1 MAVAQRRQFG
11 VSEEIKREREEA
23 LNLKFENEEYEEEKK
38 CLMIYY
44 PQSTIYDRFR
54 QQSTGKD
61 DEEARY
67 ADFLP
72 MASS

>member
-1 MAVAQRRQFG
+1 
-11 VSEEIKREREEA
+11 
-23 LNLKFENEEYEEEKK
+23 
-38 CLMIYY
+38 MIYY

>member
-1 MAVAQRRQFG
+1 
-11 VSEEIKREREEA
+11 
-23 LNLKFENEEYEEEKK
+23 
-38 CLMIYY
+38 MIYY

-67 ADFLP
+67 ADFFP
-72 MASS
+72 MAFS